1 MFEKVAEVR
10 VKVKGDYACFTR
22 PEFKAERVSYPVIT
36 PSAARG
42 VLEAIFWK
50 PEIRFQIKEIWV
62 LKLGNQMT
70 ILRNEISSRQ
80 GKTPTIIEDQRQQR
94 CSLILKDVEYIIFG
108 QMILRNHTQHCIK
121 KYLAQFERRIAKG
134 RCYHAPY
141 LGNREFA
148 ASFESSNE
156 NDKPDDTI
164 NLPMGNMLFDIA
176 FTRDGQREEMEF
188 KLPCANGSE
197 CVKGYK
203 QAFFFDANI
212 QNGRFLIPQE
222 KYSEIY
228 QLEERND

>member
-70 ILRNEISSRQ
+70 ILRNEISTRQ
-80 GKTPTIIEDQRQQR
+80 GKTPIIIEDQRQPR

-108 QMILRNHTQHCIK
+108 QMILRNHTQHCVK

-134 RCYHAPY
+134 RCHHTPC

-148 ASFESSNE
+148 ASFEPPNE
-156 NDKPDDTI
+156 NDTPDESI
-164 NLPMGNMLFDIA
+164 NVSIGNMLFDIA
-176 FTRDGQREEMEF
+176 FIQDTKRTEMEF
-188 KLPCANGSE
+188 KLPGANRSK

-203 QAFFFDANI
+203 QAFFFEANI
-212 QNGRFLIPQE
+212 HLGRLIIPQE
-222 KYSEIY
+222 KYTELY
-228 QLEERND
+228 QLEEQNA